1 VNVYA
6 DMECSIEQQTRAD
19 LVSLLPRLRRFAR
32 SLTGNRHQA
41 DDLVQETM
49 VRAIVAGND
58 PSGAARVDAWTFRI
72 MRNAWIDMLKA
83 RRVRQDYADAVCA
96 MSREENGGENTA
108 MASLMLDA
116 VQAAMRSLPE
126 EQRIVLLLVCV
137 EQFSYAQVAEMLA
150 VPIGT
155 VMSRLAR
162 GRTALRHLV
171 GSRGELDRS
180 STEPV
185 IRAAK

>member
-1 VNVYA
+1 
-6 DMECSIEQQTRAD
+6 
-19 LVSLLPRLRRFAR
+19 
-32 SLTGNRHQA
+32 
-41 DDLVQETM
+41 
-49 VRAIVAGND
+49 
-58 PSGAARVDAWTFRI
+58 
-72 MRNAWIDMLKA
+72 
-83 RRVRQDYADAVCA
+83 VCA
-96 MSREENGGENTA
+96 MSREGNGGENTA

-137 EQFSYAQVAEMLA
+137 EQLSYAQVAEMLA

-171 GSRGELDRS
+171 GRSGEHDEP
-180 STEPV
+180 TNEPV

>member
-1 VNVYA
+1 
-6 DMECSIEQQTRAD
+6 MECSIEQQQRAD

-49 VRAIVAGND
+49 VRAIVASD
-58 PSGAARVDAWTFRI
+58 DLIVTARVDAWTFRI

-83 RRVRQDYADAVCA
+83 RRVRQEYADAVCA
-96 MSREENGGENTA
+96 MSPDENGGEDTA

-116 VQAAMRSLPE
+116 VQTALRSLPE
-126 EQRIVLLLVCV
+126 EQRVVLLLVCV
-137 EQFSYAQVAEMLA
+137 EQLSYGQVAEILG

-162 GRTALRHLV
+162 GRTALRYLV
-171 GSRGELDRS
+171 SNRGEHGRPS
-180 STEPV
+180 NEPV

>member
-1 VNVYA
+1 
-6 DMECSIEQQTRAD
+6 
-19 LVSLLPRLRRFAR
+19 
-32 SLTGNRHQA
+32 
-41 DDLVQETM
+41 
-49 VRAIVAGND
+49 
-58 PSGAARVDAWTFRI
+58 
-72 MRNAWIDMLKA
+72 
-83 RRVRQDYADAVCA
+83 

>member
-1 VNVYA
+1 
-6 DMECSIEQQTRAD
+6 MECSIEQQTRAD

-58 PSGAARVDAWTFRI
+58 PSEAVRADAWTFRI

-108 MASLMLDA
+108 MAGLMLDA

-137 EQFSYAQVAEMLA
+137 EQLSYAQVAEMLA

-171 GSRGELDRS
+171 GRSGEHDKP
-180 STEPV
+180 TNEPV
-185 IRAAK
+185 VRAAK

>member
-1 VNVYA
+1 
-6 DMECSIEQQTRAD
+6 
-19 LVSLLPRLRRFAR
+19 
-32 SLTGNRHQA
+32 
-41 DDLVQETM
+41 M

-58 PSGAARVDAWTFRI
+58 PTVTARVDAWTFRI

-96 MSREENGGENTA
+96 MSPAENGGEDTA

-116 VQAAMRSLPE
+116 VQTALRSLPE

-137 EQFSYAQVAEMLA
+137 EQLSYARVAEMLA

-171 GSRGELDRS
+171 GSCRQHDRPS
-180 STEPV
+180 NEPV